1 MHPAATAPFGELPLK
16 LLPAPP
22 SPIPALTVDDKPA
35 ILANLLIVDFIR
47 DRFERRRDAPPD
59 QPRDPPFELAVAA
72 ANEVLRRIRLL
83 TRASN
88 ARLLNSA
95 DVLWLLRYLNADE
108 TPVDDDPRLYREQ
121 WVSLHDWKLAGITP
135 RLWQAVSEIQAE
147 PVARVWEA
155 LLLDA
160 DALFSEVGVAII
172 LAHSALETFSRAT
185 LDRLARSSPTPSK
198 LWGFFF
204 QRRREPPM
212 EAQLDVLLEVFTGR
226 SLKERNDLWMAFKK
240 LQEARNSFAHR
251 GEAQIDG
258 QSVTRHELSLMLSA
272 TRDTIDWIETFLPL
286 EWRRPVYLETA
297 SFALDRATFEMDDP
311 RMEARFSFESRGP
324 RPTTK
329 TKVP

>member
-1 MHPAATAPFGELPLK
+1 
-16 LLPAPP
+16 
-22 SPIPALTVDDKPA
+22 
-35 ILANLLIVDFIR
+35 
-47 DRFERRRDAPPD
+47 
-59 QPRDPPFELAVAA
+59 
-72 ANEVLRRIRLL
+72 
-83 TRASN
+83 
-88 ARLLNSA
+88 
-95 DVLWLLRYLNADE
+95 
-108 TPVDDDPRLYREQ
+108 
-121 WVSLHDWKLAGITP
+121 
-135 RLWQAVSEIQAE
+135 
-147 PVARVWEA
+147 
-155 LLLDA
+155 
-160 DALFSEVGVAII
+160 
-172 LAHSALETFSRAT
+172 
-185 LDRLARSSPTPSK
+185 
-198 LWGFFF
+198 
-204 QRRREPPM
+204 M